1 VTGHPQVI
9 DSQFLVCRH
18 HTHGPRTS
26 AVGTFLSGISG
37 TVFVAPPKRIPTT
50 GPLLASH
57 ASPASSPVR
66 IHRKALYEVSTT
78 GAAVIVCAPAVVYI
92 CHQTYTLEN
101 VMKRAALTRTN
112 LLLEVGKVRRLRKAL
127 RSRSNSEAVRRV
139 IDERL
144 AVETGLE
151 ALRSL
156 RRLGAPDDVFGR
168 APATKR

>member
-1 VTGHPQVI
+1 M
-9 DSQFLVCRH
+9 
-18 HTHGPRTS
+18 
-26 AVGTFLSGISG
+26 
-37 TVFVAPPKRIPTT
+37 
-50 GPLLASH
+50 
-57 ASPASSPVR
+57 
-66 IHRKALYEVSTT
+66 
-78 GAAVIVCAPAVVYI
+78 
-92 CHQTYTLEN
+92 N
-101 VMKRAALTRTN
+101 RAALTRTN